1 MSTTETHTIEAGV
14 HGRYLIRPA
23 EAEGP
28 APLLVGF
35 HGYAETAEENLD
47 QLIELPGL
55 VHWHIVSIQGL
66 HPFYR
71 SRLGDLGASWMT
83 RLDRELAIADN
94 IRYVSSVLTRV
105 KEQLTVAE
113 PLVFVGFSQGTA
125 MAYRAAAGAGHPGQ
139 GLIALGGDVPT
150 EILEQDLS
158 GFPRVLIGRG
168 TEDKWYDAG
177 KMERDVDLL
186 ATAGIEA
193 ETSVFEG
200 GHEWT
205 GEFYRAAGQFLASLD
220 GR

>member
-1 MSTTETHTIEAGV
+1 MATTEVHTIAASV
-14 HGRYLIRPA
+14 HGRYLIRA
-23 EAEGP
+23 ADAEGA

-47 QLIELPGL
+47 QLLELRNL
-55 VHWHIVSIQGL
+55 AHWHVVSIQGL

-83 RLDRELAIADN
+83 RQDRELAIEDN
-94 IRYVSSVLTRV
+94 TRYVGQVLARV
-105 KEQLTVAE
+105 KEQLEVGE

-125 MAYRAAAGAGHPGQ
+125 MAYRAAAGSGHPAQ

-150 EILEQDLS
+150 EILERDLG

-177 KMERDVDLL
+177 KMEHDVDLL
-186 ATAGIEA
+186 GTADIVP
-193 ETSVFEG
+193 ETCVFEG

-205 GEFYRAAGQFLASLD
+205 GEFYRAAGQFLASLEA
-220 GR
+220 G